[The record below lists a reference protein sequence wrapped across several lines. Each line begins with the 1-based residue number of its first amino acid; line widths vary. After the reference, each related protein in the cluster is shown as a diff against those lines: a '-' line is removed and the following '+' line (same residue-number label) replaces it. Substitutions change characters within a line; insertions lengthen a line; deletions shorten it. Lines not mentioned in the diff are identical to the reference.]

1 MKPLDSFT
9 EDGARRLIGR
19 RVVDVRWEKVGTLRR
34 TWLDPSTYH
43 VEFAGVRI
51 GWLFLS
57 TRVVP
62 ARDIKFDEE
71 NGLIRLEHPR
81 GFVSKAPHSNPKAEL
96 AQVVKE
102 EIDAY
107 YGCSVPLRRT
117 SDIKEMRPEDA
128 LDTPG
133 RAMATATTDELLLHG
148 KANENRRLTLKA
160 N

>member
-1 MKPLDSFT
+1 
-9 EDGARRLIGR
+9 
-19 RVVDVRWEKVGTLRR
+19 
-34 TWLDPSTYH
+34 

-51 GWLFLS
+51 GWLFPS

-96 AQVVKE
+96 AQVEKE

-107 YGCSVPLRRT
+107 YGCLAPLRRT

-133 RAMATATTDELLLHG
+133 LAMATATTDELLLHG
-148 KANENRRLTLKA
+148 KANALFWPTTTNWCERGFALWSRKFPASRWSRKLLTGVKRLRK
-160 N
+160 

>member
-102 EIDAY
+102 
-107 YGCSVPLRRT
+107 
-117 SDIKEMRPEDA
+117 
-128 LDTPG
+128 
-133 RAMATATTDELLLHG
+133 
-148 KANENRRLTLKA
+148 
-160 N
+160 